1 MTRRWTTSGWIT
13 LGTAAMLS
21 LAACSTGMDAKSA
34 RAIDAGNYG
43 AARVRLQE
51 DLAKDPSDRDYIL
64 SRMRLQIATLAD
76 GDPHAAEE
84 ISNEA
89 YRLLRVQGLNA
100 DRTVASVVLNE
111 GVKIWK
117 GEPFEQAMSYSY
129 IAIQKGMLG
138 EWDNM
143 RAAAQS
149 SLFLLK
155 DFGDNEKTGQKLSTE
170 EIARRAAEKDQ
181 QNKGGDAYLDHGYTP
196 IKTDFELGYVLTGV
210 ASLALGRKDEASDN
224 LNTAV
229 QFNASLGPVRDALMA
244 GGYNTIF
251 VVDYG
256 NGPAKVAYG
265 SDDALARFQPR
276 SLSDGR
282 ALSFSVTNGAS
293 AEGSAYSAVT
303 DVNRLAQSHLWNNL
317 EDVRQAK
324 STIGTL
330 LLVGGGATAL
340 SAGQHNRDARA
351 NQQIIGA
358 SLAAAGLL
366 LKATS
371 HADTRHLELLPQRT
385 YIIPAM
391 ISAAGSV
398 VTLEVQGDPGSKMVL
413 PAMSPPASG
422 EALQLRYVRLSGGR
436 AGAPAWATSGQIV
449 YANDASDARVPGDEL
464 PYILGGRCVRTPSN
478 ETMERYHQAGNLTN
492 MTASDLENLYREEGI
507 TLRWEDNVGKS
518 RKHILEGGDTLVA
531 PDPGTAGYARLFD
544 QLHGAYQPK
553 SKVVKELSE
562 QIAVARGAHPAMK
575 DEAKDVKPKKKGW
588 RKYIE

>member
-1 MTRRWTTSGWIT
+1 MTARRWTTWTSIPLAVT
-13 LGTAAMLS
+13 ALVSLGGCNA
-21 LAACSTGMDAKSA
+21 GMDSKSA
-34 RAIDAGNYG
+34 WAIESGNYG

-51 DLAKDPSDRDYIL
+51 ALSNDPSDRDYIL
-64 SRMRLQIATLAD
+64 GRMRLQIATLAD

-117 GEPFEQAMSYSY
+117 GEPFEQAMSFSY

-155 DFGDNEKTGQKLSTE
+155 DFGDNEKTGKKLTTE
-170 EIARRAAEKDQ
+170 EIARRAAERDR
-181 QNKGGDAYLDHGYTP
+181 QNKGGDAYLDYGYTP

-210 ASLALGRKDEASDN
+210 ASLALGRREEASDN

-229 QFNASLGPVRDALMA
+229 EYNAGLGPLRDALLA

-256 NGPAKVAYG
+256 RGPAKVARG
-265 SDDALARFQPR
+265 DDGALARFEPR
-276 SLSDGR
+276 WASDGR
-282 ALSFSVTNGAS
+282 ALSYSVAGGGVE
-293 AEGSAYSAVT
+293 EGTSFSAVT

-317 EDVRQAK
+317 EDVRAAK
-324 STIGTL
+324 SSIGSL
-330 LLVGGGATAL
+330 LLAGGAITAL
-340 SAGQHNRDARA
+340 SANQGNRDARA

-371 HADTRHLELLPQRT
+371 QADTRHLELLPQRT
-385 YIIPAM
+385 YIVPVNIT
-391 ISAAGSV
+391 SRGSV
-398 VTLEVQGDPGSKMVL
+398 VTLQVQGDPGSRMVL
-413 PAMSPPASG
+413 AAVSPPEDG
-422 EALQLRYVRLSGGR
+422 ERLQLRYVRLSNGR
-436 AGAPAWATSGQIV
+436 GGAPAWATSGRIV
-449 YANDASDARVPGDEL
+449 YANDATEERVAGDGL
-464 PYILGGRCVRTPSN
+464 PFILGGRCVRTPSA
-478 ETMERYHQAGNLTN
+478 ETMARYHGAGNLTN

-507 TLRWEDNVGKS
+507 TLRWEDNVGRS

-531 PDPGTAGYARLFD
+531 PEAGTAGYARLFG
-544 QLHGAYQPK
+544 QEHPAYRPR
-553 SKVVKELSE
+553 SKAVRELAE
-562 QIAVARGAHPAMK
+562 QIAAARGAGP
-575 DEAKDVKPKKKGW
+575 PIG
-588 RKYIE
+588 R

>member
-1 MTRRWTTSGWIT
+1 
-13 LGTAAMLS
+13 MLL
-21 LAACSTGMDAKSA
+21 LAGCSAGMDAKSA
-34 RAIDAGNYG
+34 WAIEAGNFG

-51 DLAKDPSDRDYIL
+51 ALSTDPSDRDYIL

-89 YRLLRVQGLNA
+89 YRMLRVQGLNA

-155 DFGDNEKTGQKLSTE
+155 DFGDNEKTGRKLSTE

-210 ASLALGRKDEASDN
+210 ASLALGRRDEASDN
-224 LNTAV
+224 LNTAT
-229 QFNASLGPVRDALMA
+229 QFNAAVAPLRDALLA

-256 NGPAKVAYG
+256 RGPAKVAYG
-265 SDDALARFQPR
+265 DDGALARFEPR
-276 SLSDGR
+276 GASDGR
-282 ALSFSVTNGAS
+282 ALSYSVATSGAE
-293 AEGSAYSAVT
+293 EGTAFSAVT

-317 EDVRQAK
+317 EDVRAAK
-324 STIGTL
+324 SSIGSL
-330 LLVGGGATAL
+330 LLLGGAATAI
-340 SAGQHNRDARA
+340 SANQNNRDARA

-371 HADTRHLELLPQRT
+371 QADTRHLELLPQRT
-385 YIIPAM
+385 YIVPVNITARE
-391 ISAAGSV
+391 SV
-398 VTLEVQGDPGSKMVL
+398 VTLQVQGDPGSRMVL
-413 PAMSPPASG
+413 PAVSPPGAG
-422 EALQLRYVRLSGGR
+422 ESLQLKYVRLAGGR
-436 AGAPAWATSGQIV
+436 GGAPAWASLGQAL
-449 YANDASDARVPGDEL
+449 YANDASDARVTGDEL
-464 PYILGGRCVRTPSN
+464 PYILGGRCVRVPSN
-478 ETMERYHQAGNLTN
+478 ETMERYHRAGNLTN
-492 MTASDLENLYREEGI
+492 MTPSDLENLYREEGI

-518 RKHILEGGDTLVA
+518 KKHILEGGDTLVA
-531 PDPGTAGYARLFD
+531 PEPGSAGFARLFG
-544 QLHGAYQPK
+544 QMHPAYRPR
-553 SKVVKELSE
+553 SKAVKELAE
-562 QIAVARGAHPAMK
+562 QIAAARGGATVTTG
-575 DEAKDVKPKKKGW
+575 EVKETKKKGW
-588 RKYIE
+588 AKYFE

>member
-1 MTRRWTTSGWIT
+1 MLL
-13 LGTAAMLS
+13 LGG
-21 LAACSTGMDAKSA
+21 CSAGMDSKSA
-34 RAIDAGNYG
+34 WAIESGNYG

-51 DLAKDPSDRDYIL
+51 ALSQDPSDRDYIL
-64 SRMRLQIATLAD
+64 GRMRLQIATLAD

-155 DFGDNEKTGQKLSTE
+155 DFGDNEKTGKKLSTE
-170 EIARRAAEKDQ
+170 DIARRAADKDQ

-210 ASLALGRKDEASDN
+210 ASLALGRRDEAADN
-224 LNTAV
+224 LNTAA
-229 QFNASLGPVRDALMA
+229 QFNAAIGPLREALLA

-256 NGPAKVAYG
+256 RGPAKVAYG
-265 SDDALARFQPR
+265 DDGALARFDPR
-276 SLSDGR
+276 WASDGR
-282 ALSFSVTNGAS
+282 ALSFSVSAGGAE
-293 AEGSAYSAVT
+293 EGTAFSAVT

-317 EDVRQAK
+317 EDVRAAK
-324 STIGTL
+324 STIGSL
-330 LLVGGGATAL
+330 LLVGGAATAL
-340 SAGQHNRDARA
+340 SANQGNRDARA

-371 HADTRHLELLPQRT
+371 QADTRHLELLPQRT
-385 YIIPAM
+385 YIVPVNIT
-391 ISAAGSV
+391 SRGSV
-398 VTLEVQGDPGSKMVL
+398 VTLQVQGDPGSRIVL
-413 PAMSPPASG
+413 PAMSPPDAG
-422 EALQLRYVRLSGGR
+422 ETWQLRYVRLPGTRG
-436 AGAPAWATSGQIV
+436 GAPAWAASGQV
-449 YANDASDARVPGDEL
+449 LYANDASDARVAGDEL

-478 ETMERYHQAGNLTN
+478 ETMARYHQAGNLTS

-531 PDPGTAGYARLFD
+531 PEPGTAGYARLFG
-544 QLHGAYQPK
+544 QGHPAYQPR
-553 SKVVKELSE
+553 SKVVKELAE
-562 QIAVARGAHPAMK
+562 QLTGKASGAPT
-575 DEAKDVKPKKKGW
+575 EVKQKTSSWKK
-588 RKYIE
+588 YFE

>member
-1 MTRRWTTSGWIT
+1 MPLVALAMGS
-13 LGTAAMLS
+13 LGG
-21 LAACSTGMDAKSA
+21 CSAGMDAKSA
-34 RAIDAGNYG
+34 WAIESGNYG

-51 DLAKDPSDRDYIL
+51 ALSDDPSDRDYIL

-84 ISNEA
+84 VSNEA

-100 DRTVASVVLNE
+100 DRTVASVVVNE

-170 EIARRAAEKDQ
+170 EIARRAAERDR
-181 QNKGGDAYLDHGYTP
+181 QNKGGDAYLDHGYTA

-210 ASLALGRKDEASDN
+210 ASLALGRREEASDN

-229 QFNASLGPVRDALMA
+229 EFNAALGPLRDALLA

-256 NGPAKVAYG
+256 RGPVKVARG
-265 SDDALARFQPR
+265 EVGALARFEPR
-276 SLSDGR
+276 WASDDR
-282 ALSFSVTNGAS
+282 AMSYSVAAGGVEEGA
-293 AEGSAYSAVT
+293 AFSAVT

-317 EDVRQAK
+317 EDVRAAK
-324 STIGTL
+324 STIGSL
-330 LLVGGGATAL
+330 LLVGGAATAL
-340 SAGQHNRDARA
+340 SANQGNRDARA

-371 HADTRHLELLPQRT
+371 RADTRYLEVLPQRT
-385 YIIPAM
+385 YIVPVNIP
-391 ISAAGSV
+391 SRGSV
-398 VTLEVQGDPGSKMVL
+398 VTLQVQGDPGSRMVL
-413 PAMSPPASG
+413 AAMSPPG
-422 EALQLRYVRLSGGR
+422 EGEGLQLKYVRLGDGRGGSS
-436 AGAPAWATSGQIV
+436 AWATSGQIM
-449 YANDASDARVPGDEL
+449 YANDASEARVEGDEL
-464 PYILGGRCVRTPSN
+464 PYILGGRCVRTPSQA
-478 ETMERYHQAGNLTN
+478 TLERYQRAGNLTG

-507 TLRWEDNVGKS
+507 TLRWEDNVGRS

-531 PDPGTAGYARLFD
+531 PEAGSAGYARLFG
-544 QLHGAYQPK
+544 QTHPAYRPR
-553 SKVVKELSE
+553 SKAVRELAE
-562 QIAVARGAHPAMK
+562 QIAATRGAGSLTGGPGREPTKK
-575 DEAKDVKPKKKGW
+575 DWTTFFE
-588 RKYIE
+588 